1 MYVGLDVT
9 CIQCDTDSLCYCV
22 DLVIVMRSSGENKLF
37 YNIFGSDA
45 LLYVTKLSSLK
56 NK

>member
-9 CIQCDTDSLCYCV
+9 CIQCDTDSLCYCA